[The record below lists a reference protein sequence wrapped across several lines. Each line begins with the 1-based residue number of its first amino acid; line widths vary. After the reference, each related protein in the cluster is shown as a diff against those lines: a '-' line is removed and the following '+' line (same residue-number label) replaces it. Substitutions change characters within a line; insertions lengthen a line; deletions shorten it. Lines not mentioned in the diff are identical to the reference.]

1 MLTLRLP
8 KALEAEFLD
17 YCARHRLSKTEAGLT
32 ALRKLLIAEKAPLRI
47 PEDDPLAKWIGV
59 IKEGP
64 STDEWM
70 RTTRGDDWNRP

>member
-17 YCARHRLSKTEAGLT
+17 YCERHGLSKTEAGLT
-32 ALRKLLIAEKAPLRI
+32 ALRKLLVAEKAPLPI

-59 IKEGP
+59 VKGGP
-64 STDEWM
+64 STDELM
-70 RTTRGDDWNRP
+70 RMTRGDDWNRP

>member
-17 YCARHRLSKTEAGLT
+17 YCERHGLSKTEAGLT
-32 ALRKLLIAEKAPLRI
+32 ALRKLLVAEKAPLPI

-59 IKEGP
+59 VKGGL
-64 STDEWM
+64 STDELM
-70 RTTRGDDWNRP
+70 RMTRGDDWNRP

>member
-17 YCARHRLSKTEAGLT
+17 YCERHGLTKTEAALT
-32 ALRKLLIAEKAPLRI
+32 ALRRLLVAEKAPLPI

-59 IKEGP
+59 VKGGP
-64 STDEWM
+64 STDELM
-70 RTTRGDDWNRP
+70 RMTRGDDWNQP

>member
-17 YCARHRLSKTEAGLT
+17 YCARHGLTKTEAGLT
-32 ALRKLLIAEKAPLRI
+32 ALRNLLVAEKAPLPI

-59 IKEGP
+59 VKGGP
-64 STDEWM
+64 STDELM
-70 RTTRGDDWNRP
+70 RMTRGDDWNRP